1 MMEFDALGINGY
13 TLEQL
18 IGFYKEEGITY
29 EDMCGAGL
37 NWEMRETLKAAIGKI
52 EEEKKK
58 EEGDW
63 QAAKRM
69 NTISGYKFYIRKYPS
84 GMHVFDAETKIAEIE
99 DFLTGLTNE
108 LLADMKT
115 NPWNYNAN
123 TMRKLFN
130 GIEEE
135 DRERLRRQINND
147 DEEEDGKKKDNLP
160 DIATKFVW
168 HGNTIN
174 YQLLRK
180 HDIVP
185 DNLSQQEI
193 CAPDYAVPQ
202 KNIAELGDFP
212 KGRTDMYFLGVPRS
226 GKSSVM
232 AGLIYSLYKTGVAEY
247 IPQLIEGKDRCEGYY
262 KKLIQA
268 VECKKPPVSTAEDTI
283 SFLKLNLKKDN
294 RSNKITIVEISG
306 EAVRDMS
313 DKYSDNARSTWEA
326 LGAVQC
332 LTNNNRKVLFFVLDY
347 SIIKGGVRKDTG
359 EWTPLTQA
367 QTLESALR
375 VFCTD
380 GEGVIDEK
388 RGFNKGCTMSKVDTV
403 AIIVTKS
410 DLMDENTIDGRLDRA
425 FKYLDSNFRTFMN
438 NLCGKCSELGINKAN
453 KYKPYVMTFSLGKFY
468 VGNSVIYDGED
479 SARIANFISCATAG
493 ENEGILSGIF

>member
-1 MMEFDALGINGY
+1 MMEFDALNINRY
-13 TLEQL
+13 TIEEL
-18 IGFYKEEGITY
+18 IDFYKEEGITY
-29 EDMCGAGL
+29 EDMCGASL
-37 NWEMRETLKAAIGKI
+37 NWEMRNTLKTAIEKI
-52 EEEKKK
+52 KEEERK

-69 NTISGYKFYIRKYPS
+69 NTISGYRFYIRKYPS
-84 GMHVFDAETKIAEIE
+84 GIHVFEAEAKISEIE
-99 DFLTGLTNE
+99 DFLNGLTNE
-108 LLADMKT
+108 LIVDMKA

-123 TMRKLFN
+123 TMQKLFT
-130 GIEEE
+130 GIGEE
-135 DRERLRRQINND
+135 DRERLGVQIDNND
-147 DEEEDGKKKDNLP
+147 EEGEDDSKKKEP
-160 DIATKFVW
+160 DIVTKFVG
-168 HGNTIN
+168 HGNTIS

-180 HDIVP
+180 HNIVP
-185 DNLSQQEI
+185 ENLSQQEI

-202 KNIAELGDFP
+202 RNIVELGDFP
-212 KGRTDMYFLGVPRS
+212 TDRTDMYFLGVPRS

-232 AGLIYSLYKTGVAEY
+232 AGLIYCLYKAGVAEY
-247 IPQLIEGKDRCEGYY
+247 IPQLIEGRDRCEEYY

-268 VECKKPPVSTAEDTI
+268 VECKKPPVSTASDTI

-347 SIIKGGVRKDTG
+347 SIIKGGVRKDTR
-359 EWTPLTQA
+359 EWTPLAQA

-388 RGFNKGCTMSKVDTV
+388 KGFNKGCTMSKVDTV

-410 DLMDENTIDGRLDRA
+410 DLMDENTVDGRLDRA
-425 FKYLDSNFRTFMN
+425 FEYLNSNFSTFMN
-438 NLCGKCSELGINKAN
+438 NLCGKCSNLGINKAN
-453 KYKPYVMTFSLGKFY
+453 KYLSL
-468 VGNSVIYDGED
+468 IH
-479 SARIANFISCATAG
+479 I
-493 ENEGILSGIF
+493 

>member
-1 MMEFDALGINGY
+1 MMEFDALAINGY

-29 EDMCGAGL
+29 EEMCNAGL
-37 NWEMRETLKAAIGKI
+37 NWETRKKLKAEIEKK
-52 EEEKKK
+52 EEEKRK
-58 EEGDW
+58 EEADW
-63 QAAKRM
+63 QSAKKM
-69 NTISGYKFYIRKYPS
+69 NTIVGYKFYIRKYPS
-84 GMHVFDAETKIAEIE
+84 GLHVFEAETKIAEIE
-99 DFLTGLTNE
+99 DFLEGLTNE
-108 LLADMKT
+108 LLKDMKA

-123 TMRKLFN
+123 TMQKLFN
-130 GIEEE
+130 GIGDEE
-135 DRERLRRQINND
+135 RERLRKQIDND
-147 DEEEDGKKKDNLP
+147 DEAGDKLP

-168 HGNTIN
+168 HGNTIT
-174 YQLLRK
+174 YQLLRE
-180 HDIVP
+180 HNIVP
-185 DNLSQQEI
+185 ENLSQQEI

-202 KNIAELGDFP
+202 RNIAELGDFP
-212 KGRTDMYFLGVPRS
+212 KDRTDMYFLGVPRS

-232 AGLIYSLYKTGVAEY
+232 AGLIYSLYKDGVAEY
-247 IPQLIEGKDRCEGYY
+247 IPQLIEGKDRCEEYY

-294 RSNKITIVEISG
+294 RTNKVTIVEISG
-306 EAVRDMS
+306 EAVREMS
-313 DKYSDNARSTWEA
+313 DKHSDNARKAWKE

-347 SIIKGGVRKDTG
+347 SIIRRGVRKDTG
-359 EWTPLTQA
+359 KWTPLAQV

-380 GEGVIDEK
+380 GEGAIDEK
-388 RGFNKGCTMSKVDTV
+388 KGFNKGCTMSKVDTV

-410 DLMDENTIDGRLDRA
+410 DLMDENTVNGRLDRA
-425 FKYLDSNFRTFMN
+425 FKYLNSNFKAFMN
-438 NLCGKCSELGINKAN
+438 NLCGKCRELGINKAN
-453 KYKPYVMTFSLGKFY
+453 KYQPYVMTFSLGKFY

-479 SARIANFISCATAG
+479 SARIATFISCATAG
-493 ENEGILSGIF
+493 EKEGILSGIL